1 MHWEGFMTAKTCWKF
16 EVATMKKRGENGEWK
31 FVEKKNNKK
40 KKETL
45 RKQKGLPMKS
55 EDLKYLRYFS
65 IDFAQIFSIVIEWQ

>member
-1 MHWEGFMTAKTCWKF
+1 MTAKTCWKF

-55 EDLKYLRYFS
+55 EDLNK
-65 IDFAQIFSIVIEWQ
+65 